1 MPESIAT
8 LEIRWNGITLEAR
21 PTLEIGW
28 EKLVGPR
35 VFGLTR
41 TKVMCEDASSLT
53 PFELGMFLA
62 TACRAFTEAWD
73 REAPQSEQQRML
85 FVTKDR
91 PDPALPG

>member
-1 MPESIAT
+1 MPEPIAT

-35 VFGLTR
+35 AFGLTR

-62 TACRAFTEAWD
+62 TACRPFTEAWD

-85 FVTKDR
+85 FVTPDR

>member
-1 MPESIAT
+1 MPEPIAT

-41 TKVMCEDASSLT
+41 TKVMCEDVASLT

-62 TACRAFTEAWD
+62 TACRPFTEAWSG
-73 REAPQSEQQRML
+73 EPAAWSQQPAL
-85 FVTKDR
+85 FLDTDQ
-91 PDPALPG
+91 PDSALPG

>member
-35 VFGLTR
+35 TFGLTR
-41 TKVMCEDASSLT
+41 TKVMCEDVGSLT

-62 TACRAFTEAWD
+62 TACRPFTEAWSGEPAAWA
-73 REAPQSEQQRML
+73 RQASL
-85 FVTKDR
+85 FLD
-91 PDPALPG
+91 PNQPGPALPG